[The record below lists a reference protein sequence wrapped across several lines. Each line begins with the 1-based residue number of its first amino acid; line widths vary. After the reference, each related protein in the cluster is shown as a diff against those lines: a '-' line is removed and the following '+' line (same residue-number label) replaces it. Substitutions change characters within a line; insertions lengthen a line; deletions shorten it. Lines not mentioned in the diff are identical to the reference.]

1 MDYENKNWAT
11 KGVAGAGLGTG
22 IAGLSLGVLNAL
34 GNGGLLNGILGNCG
48 GCAPVCNE
56 NMPVSRYDAQKDAE
70 IAKLRSEVALRDAN
84 TFTDQKFA
92 DLNDR
97 YNERFRLI
105 EQRLAENAVKQQAT
119 DDSILLVNERLE
131 CAKGNIM
138 DRSVGERRVSAA
150 AARPHLGL
158 SARAGG
164 FRRAAPDG
172 RRADS
177 SGDRPARR
185 RPVGPGRRQLGRA
198 RTGRRGG
205 GDRLARPAH
214 ARHPVALAGKARR
227 HLARQLRSRA
237 FDDARERLLTV
248 SESSWTALRRMFIDE
263 YDELRRR
270 LAVRL
275 GSADAAGDALQDTFL
290 QLAREGGRVE
300 TIHNPKGYLFRM
312 AMNVANSRRRTERR
326 RLSIVETQAIEAA
339 LETPDDRPG
348 PAEVAEARSDL
359 QLLRKVLDEMPQ
371 RRREM
376 FLAALVDGASH
387 RDLAER
393 YGLSMRM
400 IQIEMKKA
408 GDLIAERF
416 GRAKIIHFAPEPR
429 ETSKS

>member
-1 MDYENKNWAT
+1 M
-11 KGVAGAGLGTG
+11 
-22 IAGLSLGVLNAL
+22 
-34 GNGGLLNGILGNCG
+34 
-48 GCAPVCNE
+48 
-56 NMPVSRYDAQKDAE
+56 
-70 IAKLRSEVALRDAN
+70 
-84 TFTDQKFA
+84 
-92 DLNDR
+92 
-97 YNERFRLI
+97 
-105 EQRLAENAVKQQAT
+105 
-119 DDSILLVNERLE
+119 
-131 CAKGNIM
+131 
-138 DRSVGERRVSAA
+138 
-150 AARPHLGL
+150 
-158 SARAGG
+158 
-164 FRRAAPDG
+164 
-172 RRADS
+172 
-177 SGDRPARR
+177 
-185 RPVGPGRRQLGRA
+185 
-198 RTGRRGG
+198 
-205 GDRLARPAH
+205 
-214 ARHPVALAGKARR
+214 
-227 HLARQLRSRA
+227 
-237 FDDARERLLTV
+237 
-248 SESSWTALRRMFIDE
+248 SESSWTALRRMFVDE